1 MSLPAFESEAHEW
14 ILATAAR
21 LGFDRVDD
29 PYDVAVFHDMDFEEE
44 KRLLEQHQAW
54 QRAKFGAGYAALD
67 WPTEVGGRGL
77 DSTYAEAFTRIE
89 NEHCPL
95 RPHELFSVT
104 MHLVGPT
111 INLLGTAEQKEEFL
125 PSMLRGDLLAC
136 QLFSEPD
143 AGSDLA
149 NVATR
154 AVRDGDDWVVT
165 GQKVWTSGAQFA
177 GWGELIARTDPDQPK
192 HAGLT
197 AFLVPLD
204 APGVTIR
211 PIRQMSGGTSF
222 NEVFLDGVRIPDRL
236 RLGEVGKGWSVALT
250 TLAFEREG
258 GSDSSSIGG
267 QFSQLVDTARQL
279 GRDTDPQVRDLM
291 ARVYLRQKLAQVD
304 TLLDRRSRGE
314 GNGAPSAVGSIR
326 KVQWVDKL
334 TAVSAAARAILR
346 RELIADTGT
355 PGTFSWNAHVLGAP
369 GYSIAGGTDQI
380 QRNIIAE
387 RVLGLPPEPRAD
399 RGLTW
404 REARASRA
412 EPQR

>member
-1 MSLPAFESEAHEW
+1 MPLSAFESEAREW
-14 ILATAAR
+14 VLATAAR

-29 PYDVAVFHDMDFEEE
+29 PYDVAVFHDMDFDEE
-44 KRLLEQHQAW
+44 RSLLDQHRTW
-54 QRAKFGAGYAALD
+54 QRAKFDAGYAALD
-67 WPTEVGGRGL
+67 WPVEVGGRGV
-77 DSTYAEAFTRIE
+77 DSTFAETFTRIE

-104 MHLVGPT
+104 RHLVAPT
-111 INLLGTAEQKEEFL
+111 IHLLGTADQRERFL
-125 PSMLRGDLLAC
+125 PPMLRGDLLAC

-149 NVATR
+149 NVSTR

-222 NEVFLDGVRIPDRL
+222 NEVFLDEVRIPDRL
-236 RLGEVGKGWSVALT
+236 RLGEVGKGWGVALT

-267 QFSQLVDTARQL
+267 QFSQLISTAIEL
-279 GRDTDPQVRDLM
+279 GRDTDPRVRDLM
-291 ARVYLRQKLAQVD
+291 ARVYLRQKLARVD
-304 TLLDRRSRGE
+304 TLLDRQSRE
-314 GNGAPSAVGSIR
+314 GGAAPSAVGSIR

-334 TAVSAAARAILR
+334 TAVSAAARAILGR
-346 RELIADTGT
+346 DLVADTGV
-355 PGTFSWNAHVLGAP
+355 PGTFTWNAHVLGAP

-387 RVLGLPPEPRAD
+387 RVLGLPPEPRSD

-404 REARASRA
+404 REARAA
-412 EPQR
+412 HPAPQR

>member
-1 MSLPAFESEAHEW
+1 MSLPAFEAEAREW

-21 LGFDRVDD
+21 LGLDRVDD
-29 PYDVAVFHDMDFEEE
+29 PHDVAVFHDMDFEEE
-44 KRLLEQHQAW
+44 QQLLDQHRTW
-54 QRAKFGAGYAALD
+54 QRAKFDAGYAALD
-67 WPTEVGGRGL
+67 WPVEVGGAGL
-77 DSTYAEAFTRIE
+77 DSAYTETFVRLE
-89 NEHCPL
+89 NELCPL
-95 RPHELFSVT
+95 RPHELFAVT
-104 MHLVGPT
+104 MHLVAPT
-111 INLLGTAEQKEEFL
+111 INLLGTPEQKDEFL
-125 PSMLRGDLLAC
+125 PHMLHGELLAC

-154 AVRDGDDWVVT
+154 ALRDGDDWVIT

-197 AFLVPLD
+197 AFMVPLD
-204 APGVTIR
+204 APGVTVR

-236 RLGEVGKGWSVALT
+236 RLGEVGKGWGVALT

-267 QFSQLVDTARQL
+267 QFTQLVSTAQDL
-279 GRDTDPQVRDLM
+279 GRDHDPRVRELM
-291 ARVYLRQKLAQVD
+291 AQVYLRQMLARVD
-304 TLLDRRSRGE
+304 TLLDRQSRDG
-314 GNGAPSAVGSIR
+314 GAAPSAMGSIR

-334 TAVSAAARAILR
+334 TAVSAAARAILGR
-346 RELIADTGT
+346 DLIADTGA

-387 RVLGLPPEPRAD
+387 RVLGLPPEHRSD

-404 REARASRA
+404 REARAA
-412 EPQR
+412 QADAQR

>member
-1 MSLPAFESEAHEW
+1 MSLPAFESEAREW
-14 ILATAAR
+14 ILATSTR

-29 PYDVAVFHDMDFEEE
+29 PHDVAVFHDMDFDEEQQ
-44 KRLLEQHQAW
+44 LLDQHRTW
-54 QRAKFGAGYAALD
+54 QRAKFEAGFAALD
-67 WPTEVGGRGL
+67 WPTEVGGAGL
-77 DSTYAEAFTRIE
+77 DSAFAETFVRLE
-89 NEHCPL
+89 NELCPL
-95 RPHELFSVT
+95 RPHELFAVT
-104 MHLVGPT
+104 MHLVAPT
-111 INLLGTAEQKEEFL
+111 INLLGSPEQKAEFL
-125 PSMLRGDLLAC
+125 PPMLRGDLLAC

-149 NVATR
+149 DVSTR
-154 AVRDGDDWVVT
+154 AVRDGDDWVIS

-177 GWGELIARTDPDQPK
+177 EWGELIARTDADQPK

-197 AFLVPLD
+197 AFLVPFD
-204 APGVTIR
+204 APGVTVR

-222 NEVFLDGVRIPDRL
+222 NEVFLDQVRVPDRL
-236 RLGEVGKGWSVALT
+236 RLGAIGSGWNVALT

-267 QFSQLVDTARQL
+267 QFSQLVSTAEAL
-279 GRDTDPQVRDLM
+279 GRDHDPRTRELM
-291 ARVYLRQKLAQVD
+291 AQVYLRQKLARVD
-304 TLLDRRSRGE
+304 TLLDRQSRDTGA
-314 GNGAPSAVGSIR
+314 APSAVGSIR

-334 TAVSAAARAILR
+334 TAVSTAARTILGR
-346 RELIADTGT
+346 NLIADTGI

-387 RVLGLPPEPRAD
+387 RVLGLPPEQRPD

-404 REARASRA
+404 REARAARTASAR
-412 EPQR
+412 

>member
-1 MSLPAFESEAHEW
+1 MSLPAFESEAREW
-14 ILATAAR
+14 IIATAAR

-29 PYDVAVFHDMDFEEE
+29 PYDVAVFHDMDHVEEE
-44 KRLLEQHQAW
+44 RLLGEHRTW
-54 QRAKFGAGYAALD
+54 QRAKFESGYAALD
-67 WPTEVGGRGL
+67 WPVEVGGSGL
-77 DSTYAEAFTRIE
+77 DSVFAETFVRLE

-104 MHLVGPT
+104 MHLVAPT
-111 INLLGTAEQKEEFL
+111 ISLLGTAEQKQEFL
-125 PSMLRGDLLAC
+125 PPMLRGDLLAC

-149 NVATR
+149 NVSTR
-154 AVRDGDDWVVT
+154 AVRDGEDWVIT

-177 GWGELIARTDPDQPK
+177 EWGELIARTDPDQPK

-204 APGVTIR
+204 APGVAVR

-222 NEVFLDGVRIPDRL
+222 NEVFLDEVRIPDRL
-236 RLGEVGKGWSVALT
+236 RLGEVGKGWGVALT

-267 QFSQLVDTARQL
+267 QFSQLVTTARDL
-279 GRDTDPQVRDLM
+279 GRDHDPLVRELM

-304 TLLDRRSRGE
+304 TLLDRQSRE
-314 GNGAPSAVGSIR
+314 GGAAPSAVGSIR

-334 TAVSAAARAILR
+334 TAVSAAARAILGR
-346 RELIADTGT
+346 DLVADTGV

-387 RVLGLPPEPRAD
+387 RVLGLPQEPRSD

-404 REARASRA
+404 REARAAQPVSSR
-412 EPQR
+412 

>member
-1 MSLPAFESEAHEW
+1 MSLPAFESEAREW
-14 ILATAAR
+14 ILTTAAR

-29 PYDVAVFHDMDFEEE
+29 PHDVAVFHDMDFDEEQ
-44 KRLLEQHQAW
+44 RLLDQHRTW
-54 QRAKFGAGYAALD
+54 QRAKFEAGYAALD
-67 WPTEVGGRGL
+67 WPAEVGGRGL
-77 DSTYAEAFTRIE
+77 DSAFAETFVRLE
-89 NEHCPL
+89 NELCPL

-104 MHLVGPT
+104 MHLVAPT
-111 INLLGTAEQKEEFL
+111 INLLGTAEQKVEFL
-125 PSMLRGDLLAC
+125 PHMLRGELLAC

-197 AFLVPLD
+197 AFLVPFD
-204 APGVTIR
+204 APGVTVR

-222 NEVFLDGVRIPDRL
+222 NEVFLDQVRIPDRL
-236 RLGEVGKGWSVALT
+236 RLGEIGKGWNVALT

-267 QFSQLVDTARQL
+267 QFSQLVSTAQDLDREH
-279 GRDTDPQVRDLM
+279 DPRIRELM
-291 ARVYLRQKLAQVD
+291 ARVYLRQKLARVD
-304 TLLDRRSRGE
+304 TLLDRQSRDG
-314 GNGAPSAVGSIR
+314 GAAPSAVGSIR

-334 TAVSAAARAILR
+334 TAVSEAARAILGR
-346 RELIADTGT
+346 DLIADTGT

-387 RVLGLPPEPRAD
+387 RVLGLPPEHRSD

-404 REARASRA
+404 REARAARTASPR
-412 EPQR
+412 

>member
-1 MSLPAFESEAHEW
+1 MSLPAFESEAREW
-14 ILATAAR
+14 ILDTAAR

-29 PYDVAVFHDMDFEEE
+29 PHDVAVFHDMDFEEE
-44 KRLLEQHQAW
+44 KHLLDQHRTW
-54 QRAKFGAGYAALD
+54 QRTKFDAGYAALD
-67 WPTEVGGRGL
+67 WPVEVGGRGL
-77 DSTYAEAFTRIE
+77 DSAFAETFVRIE

-104 MHLVGPT
+104 MHLVAPT
-111 INLLGTAEQKEEFL
+111 IHLLGTAEQKEEFL
-125 PSMLRGDLLAC
+125 PAMLRGDLLAC

-149 NVATR
+149 NVSTR

-204 APGVTIR
+204 APGVTVR

-236 RLGEVGKGWSVALT
+236 RLGEVGTGWSVALT

-267 QFSQLVDTARQL
+267 QFSQLVDTARDL
-279 GRDTDPQVRDLM
+279 GRDTDPRVRDLM
-291 ARVYLRQKLAQVD
+291 ARVYLRQKLARVD
-304 TLLDRRSRGE
+304 TLLDRQSRAG
-314 GNGAPSAVGSIR
+314 GAAPSAVGSIR

-334 TAVSAAARAILR
+334 EAVSAAARAILGR
-346 RELIADTGT
+346 DLIADTGV
-355 PGTFSWNAHVLGAP
+355 PGTFAWNAHVLGAP

-387 RVLGLPPEPRAD
+387 RVLGLPPEPRSD

-404 REARASRA
+404 REARAA
-412 EPQR
+412 HPAPQR

>member
-1 MSLPAFESEAHEW
+1 MSLPAFESQAREW
-14 ILATAAR
+14 ILDTTAG

-29 PYDVAVFHDMDFEEE
+29 PYDVAVFHDMEFEQE
-44 KRLLEQHQAW
+44 KRLLDQHRMW
-54 QRAKFGAGYAALD
+54 QRAKFEAGYAALD
-67 WPTEVGGRGL
+67 WPAEVGGAGL
-77 DSTYAEAFTRIE
+77 DSSFADAFIRLE

-95 RPHELFSVT
+95 RPHELISVT
-104 MHLVGPT
+104 MHLIAPT
-111 INLLGTAEQKEEFL
+111 INLLGTAKQKEVFL
-125 PSMLRGDLLAC
+125 PPMLCGDLLAC

-149 NVATR
+149 NVSTR

-177 GWGELIARTDPDQPK
+177 GWGELVARTDPDQPK

-204 APGVTIR
+204 ARGVTVR

-222 NEVFLDGVRIPDRL
+222 NEVFLDEVRIPDRL
-236 RLGEVGKGWSVALT
+236 RLGEIGKGWSVALT

-267 QFSQLVDTARQL
+267 QFSQLVSTAENL
-279 GRDTDPQVRDLM
+279 GREHVPRVRELI

-304 TLLDRRSRGE
+304 TLLDRQSRAGGE
-314 GNGAPSAVGSIR
+314 APTAGGSIR

-334 TAVSAAARAILR
+334 TAVSAAARAILGR
-346 RELIADTGT
+346 DLIADTGA
-355 PGTFSWNAHVLGAP
+355 PGTFAWNAHVLGAP

-404 REARASRA
+404 REVRAAQSTA
-412 EPQR
+412 